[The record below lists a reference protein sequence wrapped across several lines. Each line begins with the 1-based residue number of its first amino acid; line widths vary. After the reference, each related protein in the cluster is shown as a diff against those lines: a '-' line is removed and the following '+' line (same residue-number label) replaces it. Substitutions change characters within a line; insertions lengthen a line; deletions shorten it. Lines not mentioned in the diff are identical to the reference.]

1 MGEGRNAVICPRA
14 KEWQCP
20 VMLKHMERLRQ
31 RRRRPQPRVADA
43 VEEEKAALKVVGETE
58 VAAKETEASSS
69 LSSGEEELNDDRNNF
84 TSSPLVGISLA
95 VEDFH
100 FFGAQHNKVSEPI
113 CESS

>member
-1 MGEGRNAVICPRA
+1 MGEGRNAVIRPRA
-14 KEWQCP
+14 KKWRCP

-31 RRRRPQPRVADA
+31 RRRRPQTRVAHA
-43 VEEEKAALKVVGETE
+43 AEEEEAALKVVEETE

-100 FFGAQHNKVSEPI
+100 FFGAQHSKESEAI